1 MGILSQLKDKTVGE
15 FAQRC
20 NDIVT
25 QHTVVITSI
34 QFVDGDKKAG
44 IYVNMRDEEGRGF
57 VDVVTI
63 PADNPEPTL
72 NYLAMHI
79 VDLTKQLGSKPES
92 RTFGDIC
99 KWLAKAKGAVVKIN
113 TERSEYNPEY
123 ININFALEA

>member
-25 QHTVVITSI
+25 QHTVVITSV

-44 IYVNMRDEEGRGF
+44 IYINMRDEEGRGF

-79 VDLTKQLGSKPES
+79 VDLAKQLGSKPES

-113 TERSEYNPEY
+113 TERSGYNADY
-123 ININFALEA
+123 INIDFYLA